1 MQRLDM
7 DIGKAKKAAT
17 ALYEAFAGLGIHGR
31 TQMPEDLMPD
41 GMIKGSGKHVRFV
54 TLTLSID
61 YQRDANALWDSARR
75 TYEDAATQYLFDPRA
90 LHEASNHKV
99 REDMR
104 KHSLS
109 KKPDKDAW
117 IWRTVGVTFFKKW
130 HGDPELFLAHCY
142 WHGPTILRRLK
153 EDAHDE
159 RSRPVNDYPF
169 LRGDKIGPLWLRML
183 RDNVGISKL
192 LNLEEVPI
200 PVDVHVARA
209 SLCLGVVRGSF
220 KGQLGELFPKIREG
234 WCHSVEGQMV
244 PERPMIALDVDE
256 PLWHLS
262 KYGCTK
268 RDKTSGHCP
277 VRDKCEMATMC
288 VPGVVKV
295 EKGTVEI
302 DT

>member
-1 MQRLDM
+1 MGRLDM
-7 DIGKAKKAAT
+7 DIHKGKTAAT
-17 ALYEAFAGLGIHGR
+17 ALYEAFAELGIHGR

-153 EDAHDE
+153 EDTHYD
-159 RSRPVNDYPF
+159 RTRPMNDYPF
-169 LRGDKIGPLWLRML
+169 LRDIDFLRYDL
-183 RDNVGISKL
+183 GA
-192 LNLEEVPI
+192 PI
-200 PVDVHVARA
+200 AYDPRRRGYVYTEPNWVMP
-209 SLCLGVVRGSF
+209 SVRITE
-220 KGQLGELFPKIREG
+220 GELFAL
-234 WCHSVEGQMV
+234 MV
-244 PERPMIALDVDE
+244 A
-256 PLWHLS
+256 
-262 KYGCTK
+262 
-268 RDKTSGHCP
+268 
-277 VRDKCEMATMC
+277 
-288 VPGVVKV
+288 